1 MGESNFFKIFSKG
14 SIMVD
19 KTKFAAQEEALGYRL
34 TINGRNVFVTEAM
47 KNHAI
52 EKLSKLDRF
61 HNHVT
66 ELHVTLD
73 IQKLEHICTIILKFD
88 HFKVKVSCSST
99 DMYASIDKAV
109 DKLKSKIQRWK
120 SRIQDHHK
128 KALKVVDMDVNVL
141 SRPYD
146 NIEEYNAEI
155 ESEINHDY
163 KAPKV
168 IGSAKRPLKSLTTD
182 EAIMKL
188 ELSDDQFMIFR
199 GEEDKKLKII
209 YRRNDGNYGIIFP
222 E

>member
-1 MGESNFFKIFSKG
+1 
-14 SIMVD
+14 MVD
-19 KTKFAAQEEALGYRL
+19 RSKFAAQEEALGYRL

-73 IQKLEHICTIILKFD
+73 IQKLEHLCTIILKFD

-141 SRPYD
+141 SRPFD
-146 NIEEYNAEI
+146 TVEEYNAEI
-155 ESEINHDY
+155 ESENRSEMVHDY

-209 YRRNDGNYGIIFP
+209 YRRNDGNYGIILP

>member
-1 MGESNFFKIFSKG
+1 
-14 SIMVD
+14 MVD

-34 TINGRNVFVTEAM
+34 LINGRNVFVTEAM

-73 IQKLEHICTIILKFD
+73 IQKLEHTCIIVMKFD
-88 HFKVKVSCSST
+88 HFKVQVHCSSS

-109 DKLKSKIQRWK
+109 DKLKSKISRWK

-128 KALKVVDMDVNVL
+128 KGLKVVDMEVNVL
-141 SRPYD
+141 GRPFESL
-146 NIEEYNAEI
+146 EEFNEEI
-155 ESEINHDY
+155 ESENKKESLDEY
-163 KAPKV
+163 RAPKI
-168 IGSAKRPLKSLTTD
+168 IGNDKRSMKFLTAE
-182 EAIMKL
+182 EAIMKM
-188 ELSDDQFMIFR
+188 ELSDDPFMIFR
-199 GEEDKKLKII
+199 GEEDRKLKVI
-209 YRRNDGNYGIIFP
+209 YRRNDGNYGLILP